1 MRIYFLKKRILKILN
16 ENPNKWYHGI
26 EIGDKIYHCY
36 LNKITFPDWSHI
48 RKALTQLKK
57 EKKILEDTRCGTFKI
72 ERRYCDDRF
81 LYKG

>member
-16 ENPNKWYHGI
+16 ENPNKWYHSV
-26 EIGDKIYHCY
+26 EIADRLYKTFF
-36 LNKITFPDWSHI
+36 NRITFPKWFHI
-48 RKALTQLKK
+48 RKALTSLKK